1 MTANNS
7 DSAPAG
13 KPSRRDIL
21 RVATAVSGGAVLG
34 LAVPTAAVAAG
45 RGPQAPKTLVGAIR
59 WDAWVGGDSHYGSG
73 VNRTLSPEKYHFRLP
88 FYADITVP
96 RPVLID
102 QSFDGETTG
111 ATPAGW
117 VVKAPTGTD
126 ASVVEV
132 SGRTGKSVRLRSS
145 SGPTAA
151 TMAHTFSAQA
161 RAVTVQWQWKEA
173 AAGQGARASL
183 SGGSS
188 VAVDLA
194 TRGDA
199 GAKELVH
206 RAPDGSWKVVQVI
219 ESDTWYSI
227 KIVIDPAPPEAAAP
241 FVDIFVDG
249 IRKVRNAAFR
259 ESTAVLDTLVFGTS
273 EGSPCELYI
282 DDVSTRVTESVN
294 SDATLQGVMDQEIQY
309 AKNAGIDYWAF
320 LYYPQQPLARARELY
335 LSSERR
341 GDVNWCAILDGN
353 FTGSY
358 ATNLPRLVAQFSE
371 PNYQCVLGGR
381 PLVYFFSTATVDQV
395 ATMRAAC
402 AQAGLPDPYIVV
414 MAWTAQG
421 AADLKAAVGAD
432 AVSRYATGE
441 QNGRPYSELADAE
454 AGLWNQYATAAGNVV
469 PTVSTGWDKR
479 TRYDYPLSWE
489 PNYTG
494 FKNEWTQ
501 QATPNEIAT
510 HLQGAVRWNHSHPD
524 NASANT
530 VLIYAW
536 NEFDEGGWIC
546 PTLFEIR
553 DAGRPLRLDAIAEI
567 PRTSS
572 GTLGRPTL

>member
-1 MTANNS
+1 MTANNANS
-7 DSAPAG
+7 TPAG

-21 RVATAVSGGAVLG
+21 RVATAVSGGAALG
-34 LAVPTAAVAAG
+34 LAVPTASVAAG
-45 RGPQAPKTLVGAIR
+45 RGPQATKTLVGAIR

-73 VNRTLSPEKYHFRLP
+73 VNRTLSPDKYHFRLP

-102 QSFDGETTG
+102 QSFDGEKTG
-111 ATPAGW
+111 TAPAGW
-117 VVKAPTGTD
+117 DVTAAPGSD

-132 SGRTGKSVRLRSS
+132 SGKAGKSARLRSS
-145 SGPTAA
+145 SESAA
-151 TMAHTFSAQA
+151 TTMAHTFSAQE
-161 RAVTVQWQWKEA
+161 RAVTAQWQWKETA
-173 AAGQGARASL
+173 ASKGSLARL

-199 GAKELVH
+199 GAKELVY
-206 RAPDGSWKVVQVI
+206 RASDGSWNVVQAI
-219 ESDTWYSI
+219 EGDTWYSI
-227 KIVIDPAPPEAAAP
+227 KIVIDPAPPEGTAP

-259 ESTAVLDTLVFGTS
+259 DTTTVLNTLAFGTS
-273 EGSPCELYI
+273 EGSPCELYV
-282 DDVSTRVTESVN
+282 DDVSVRVTESVN

-320 LYYPQQPLARARELY
+320 VYYPQQPLKRARELY
-335 LSSERR
+335 LSSENK

-353 FTGSY
+353 FTGNY
-358 ATNLPRLVAQFSE
+358 ATNLPHLVSQFSE
-371 PNYQCVLGGR
+371 PNYQRVLGGR
-381 PLVYFFSTATVDQV
+381 PLVYFFTTATADWV
-395 ATMRAAC
+395 AKMRAAC
-402 AQAGLPDPYIVV
+402 SQAGLPDPYIVV

-421 AADLKAAVGAD
+421 AADTKAAVGAD

-441 QNGRPYSELADAE
+441 QNGQPYSKLADAE
-454 AGLWNQYATAAGNVV
+454 TSLWDQYAAAAGNVV

-479 TRYDYPLSWE
+479 PRYDYPLAWE

-494 FKNEWTQ
+494 FKDEWTQ
-501 QATPNEIAT
+501 QATPQEIAT
-510 HLQGAVRWNHSHPD
+510 HLQEAVSWNNTHPE

-546 PTLFEIR
+546 PTLFEIK
-553 DAGRPLRLDAIAEI
+553 DAGRPLRLDAIAKV
-567 PRTSS
+567 PRTSA
-572 GTLGRPTL
+572 GTPRRPTL